1 MLLKE
6 IIIYF
11 EFATVLVALFSYQKH
26 KQLYFKC
33 FVAYVLVVFGFE
45 YLIGNFFEKD
55 NQGIY
60 NIYTF
65 FEFNLVSIIYYNLN
79 KEKLSRLII
88 SYLIGVFNCVYFL
101 SFFFLILQNYTVT
114 IGALIVSVFMIF
126 YLKELLNSD
135 KIIEYK
141 REVSFWI
148 TVGMLF
154 YYLCTIPFLALVY
167 FIGLKGIFLFK
178 IINIITIITHLC
190 FIFGLLWSKR
200 TEN

>member
-1 MLLKE
+1 MLLKD

-33 FVAYVLVVFGFE
+33 FVAYVLVLFGFE
-45 YLIGNFFEKD
+45 YLIVNFFEKD
-55 NQGIY
+55 NQDIY

-88 SYLIGVFNCVYFL
+88 SYLIGVFNVVYFL
-101 SFFFLILQNYTVT
+101 SFYFLLLQKYTVT
-114 IGALIVSVFMIF
+114 IGALTVSVFMIL
-126 YLKELLNSD
+126 YLKELLNSN
-135 KIIEYK
+135 KIIDYK
-141 REVSFWI
+141 RDLSFWI

-167 FIGLKGIFLFK
+167 FIGLKDLLLFY

-190 FIFGLLWSKR
+190 FIFGLLWSRK
-200 TEN
+200 TED